1 MLLYIKRLF
10 LHLYPIIFLVSGGF
24 IMKKSGR
31 YHNDYSPRY
40 KEAFDI
46 YEKAKNHVKEQKKKE
61 RLRSLSV
68 VEQKHRNRSDND
80 DSISKKTP
88 HIRYLS
94 KKQKSENSGEDN
106 L

>member
-1 MLLYIKRLF
+1 
-10 LHLYPIIFLVSGGF
+10 
-24 IMKKSGR
+24 MKNPGR

-61 RLRSLSV
+61 RLGSLSV
-68 VEQKHRNRSDND
+68 VEQKHRNRSNNDNTVSD
-80 DSISKKTP
+80 KTP
-88 HIRYLS
+88 RIRYLS
-94 KKQKSENSGEDN
+94 KKQKSENSGKDN